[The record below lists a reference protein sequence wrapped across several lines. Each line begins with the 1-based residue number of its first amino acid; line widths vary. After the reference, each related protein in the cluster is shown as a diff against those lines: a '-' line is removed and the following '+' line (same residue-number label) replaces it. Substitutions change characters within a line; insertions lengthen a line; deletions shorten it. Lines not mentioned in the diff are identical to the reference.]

1 MGKTTI
7 MLAAVVAVAMLIA
20 PVLMTEDSSAG
31 SVMEGRT
38 TSCNV
43 LEGITVLEDS
53 SAFSDDSMYVMVEG
67 SENHRAMEAYIAD
80 PLNGCVAG
88 DDFSLIPENIGKTI
102 HLYYRTAYD
111 MTETDVWFQDKP
123 VHVTRV
129 LESYGIPIPA
139 KSDDVVKIRF
149 NEAVSN
155 EGKESTNVYLNY
167 TEESN
172 SWACESNMYKGM
184 TTSFVAQEGRAYALD
199 PYWNDTALYY
209 DVSYYL
215 DVSAPN
221 GSATLFATVCFVIA
235 GLTIAILLASLIRPK
250 WSR

>member
-1 MGKTTI
+1 MGRTTI
-7 MLAAVVAVAMLIA
+7 MLAAVAAIAVLIA

-43 LEGITVLEDS
+43 LEGITVLEDR
-53 SAFSDDSMYVMVEG
+53 SAFKDDSMYVMVEG

-88 DDFSLIPENIGKTI
+88 DDFSLIPGSIGKTI
-102 HLYYRTAYD
+102 HLYYLTTYNQ
-111 MTETDVWFQDKP
+111 TETDVWFQDKP

-155 EGKESTNVYLNY
+155 EGEESTNIYLNY
-167 TEESN
+167 TEDSN

-184 TTSFVAQEGRAYALD
+184 TTSFVAQEGRTYALD
-199 PYWNDTALYY
+199 PYWNDTTLYY

-215 DVSAPN
+215 DISAPN
-221 GSATLFATVCFVIA
+221 GSATLFAAVCFVIA
-235 GLTIAILLASLIRPK
+235 GLTIAILLASLVRPK

>member
-1 MGKTTI
+1 M

-20 PVLMTEDSSAG
+20 PILMTEDSSAG

-43 LEGITVLEDS
+43 MEGTLVLGPESYAYS
-53 SAFSDDSMYVMVEG
+53 SSDTYFMIDG

-80 PLNGCVAG
+80 PRSGCVTG
-88 DDFSLIPENIGKTI
+88 DDSDKLPENVGKTI
-102 HLYYRTAYD
+102 HMYYRTAYD
-111 MTETDVWFQDKP
+111 MAETEVWFQDKP

-139 KSDDVVKIRF
+139 KSDDIVKIRF

-155 EGKESTNVYLNY
+155 EGKESTNIYLNY

-221 GSATLFATVCFVIA
+221 GSATLFAAVCFVIA